1 MLEQYVRSY
10 YQRYLVDGL
19 AERIQDYITPT
30 QVTILGGLLGVAVP
44 IALFAGNQWAAV
56 ILLLGSGYFDTV
68 DGTIA
73 RKKKAISD
81 VGSLFDIFTDRV
93 VEFAVILGLW
103 IVAPHERALMCL
115 LMLGSIFLC
124 VTSFLTVGI
133 FSENHSKKS
142 FHYSPGLIERPE
154 AFIFFVLMI
163 LCDHYF
169 SLLSATFVV
178 LVGVTTA
185 VRLYEF
191 WRMSER

>member
-1 MLEQYVRSY
+1 MLEQYVRGY
-10 YQRYLVDGL
+10 YQYYLVDGF
-19 AERIQDYITPT
+19 AERIQNHITPT
-30 QVTILGGLLGVAVP
+30 QVTMLGGIFGIAVP
-44 IALFAGNQWAAV
+44 FALFSGNPWAAV
-56 ILLLGSGYFDTV
+56 MLLLASGYLDTV

-73 RKKKAISD
+73 RNKNAISEF
-81 VGSLFDIFTDRV
+81 GSLFDIYTDRV

-103 IVAPHERALMCL
+103 IVAPDERSLMCL

-154 AFIFFVLMI
+154 AFIFFVLMM
-163 LCDHYF
+163 LCDNYF
-169 SLLSATFVV
+169 SLLSAAFVV
-178 LVGVTTA
+178 LVNVTTT

-191 WRMSER
+191 WRISGR